1 MADIFQEV
9 EEDLK
14 RERVEVLWKKYGN
27 WVIGAAVAVV
37 AATAGVQGWSSYQK
51 TVQSEKSEIFAT
63 AFDLSDAGK
72 AEEAQSALAG
82 LADQDDGYGT
92 LARFE
97 QARIFSEKGD
107 KAAAIKIWDDI
118 ANSNPPI
125 DRLKDVALLL
135 AAMHMV
141 EEGDVTDVKQRLAQL
156 SVAGAPF
163 RSSAVEL
170 QALVALREGDNAA
183 ARTFF
188 QQLVD
193 DTETPNG
200 IRGRAVQ
207 ILESLAE

>member
-1 MADIFQEV
+1 MADIFQEI

-37 AATAGVQGWSSYQK
+37 AVTAGIQGWGSYQK
-51 TVQSEKSEIFAT
+51 SVQSEKSEVFAT
-63 AFDLSDAGK
+63 AFELSEAGK
-72 AEEAQSALAG
+72 TDEAHSKLVS
-82 LADQDDGYGT
+82 LADKDDGYGT

-97 QARIFSEKGD
+97 QARILSDKGD
-107 KAAAIKIWDDI
+107 KAAAVKIWDDI
-118 ANSNPPI
+118 AESNPPI
-125 DRLKDVALLL
+125 QKLKDVASLLS
-135 AAMHMV
+135 AMHLV
-141 EEGDVTDVKQRLAQL
+141 EEGDVADVKQRLAKL

-163 RSSAVEL
+163 RYSAIEL

-188 QQLVD
+188 QQLAD

-200 IRGRAVQ
+200 IRGRAAQ